1 MSPERLAYWRQV
13 RRDAIRCARLD
24 PVGLT
29 DISELL
35 DEIDRLREMVGEL
48 HVLGATQPM
57 SLRMTN
63 KWLVECDACDYRTSV
78 PSTPDNIVS
87 DLQRLGVAH
96 VADVLDGTR

>member
-96 VADVLDGTR
+96 VADVTR